1 MMGKIRV
8 MSENLANKIAAGEVI
23 EKCASV
29 IKELIENSIDAG
41 ADEIK
46 VELID
51 SGTKL
56 MRVVDNGSG
65 MDEEDAKMCFGT
77 HATSKLLKEDD
88 LYNINTLGF
97 RGEALPSIA
106 SVSIVNLTTSN
117 GETGIKLHL
126 EGGKIISEEK
136 GDLRKGTIIEVKDL
150 FYNTP
155 ARLKYLNSLPS
166 ELSNIVS
173 VINHAALSHPDIRF
187 TLSNNDKVLL
197 QTDGSNN
204 LLKVI
209 NEIYGKTVAKKMLEI
224 SGENDDYEVHGYISL
239 PDENKSN
246 RNHMITLVNGRV
258 VRNSELNKVINDA
271 YHKYKP
277 DGRYPITVIEI
288 ETDPTLIDVNIHPSK
303 MDIKFSNFE
312 DLKELVFNLIEKAL
326 DNNFLGVD
334 ISTKEVN
341 IVKYETPKE
350 EVKEYSNE
358 KLTLDLSSF
367 EVSEP
372 ETSYEKEEAKE
383 DIKPFPELSVI
394 GSVLG
399 TYIVCHNEDGMYLID
414 QHAAAE
420 RFNYEKFKRLLK
432 NPSKDRINLLIPINL
447 EYSKDEFITIKN
459 NIDIIKNIGIEI
471 EEFGESSFIIR
482 SHPTWFKEGYEE
494 YFVKNILESIIN
506 NAKNFDLERFNDSL
520 AASLACHSSIQAN
533 TQISIEEM
541 NQVIKDLKKPLHS
554 MTPIPSKII
563 IKCGNTAKLAK
574 FATVL
579 VNIYFKPL
587 KLNKEY
593 TASVVT

>member
-1 MMGKIRV
+1 MGKIKV

-29 IKELIENSIDAG
+29 VKELIENSIDAG
-41 ADEIK
+41 ASEIK

-65 MDEEDAKMCFGT
+65 MDEEDAELCFGT

-88 LYNINTLGF
+88 LYSINTLGF

-117 GETGIKLHL
+117 GETGIKLTL
-126 EGGKIISEEK
+126 EGGKLISKEK

-155 ARLKYLNSLPS
+155 ARLKYLNSLYS
-166 ELSNIVS
+166 ELASITS
-173 VINHAALSHPDIRF
+173 VIDHAALSHPDIRF
-187 TLSNNDKVLL
+187 VLSNNDKVLL
-197 QTDGSNN
+197 RTDGSGN

-209 NEIYGKTVAKKMLEI
+209 NEIYGTTVAKKMLEI

-258 VRNSELNKVINDA
+258 VRNTELNKVINDS

-277 DGRYPITVIEI
+277 DNRYPITVLEI
-288 ETDPTLIDVNIHPSK
+288 STDPSLIDVNIHPSK
-303 MDIKFSNFE
+303 LDIKFSNFE
-312 DLKELVFNLIEKAL
+312 DLKELVGNLIEKAL

-341 IVKYETPKE
+341 VTKFTEESEEEKE
-350 EVKEYSNE
+350 STSEA
-358 KLTLDLSSF
+358 LTLDLSNF
-367 EVSEP
+367 EVNEP
-372 ETSYEKEEAKE
+372 VTEYKKEEEKE
-383 DIKPFPELSVI
+383 DTKPFPNLYVI
-394 GSVLG
+394 GSVIG
-399 TYIVCHNEDGMYLID
+399 TYIVCHNEEGMYLID

-420 RFNYEKFKRLLK
+420 RYNYEKFKNLLK
-432 NPSKDRINLLIPINL
+432 NPGKDRINLLIPINL
-447 EYSKDEFITIKN
+447 EYSKDEYIIIKN
-459 NIDIIKNIGIEI
+459 NIDIIRNIGIEI
-471 EEFGESSFIIR
+471 EEFGESSYIVR
-482 SHPTWFKEGYEE
+482 SHPTWFKEGFEE
-494 YFVKNILESIIN
+494 YFVKNILEKIIN

-541 NQVIKDLKKPLHS
+541 NQVIKDLSTCKNPYNCAHGRP
-554 MTPIPSKII
+554 TII
-563 IKCGNTAKLAK
+563 HYPKYELEKL
-574 FATVL
+574 
-579 VNIYFKPL
+579 FKR
-587 KLNKEY
+587 
-593 TASVVT
+593 VM

>member
-1 MMGKIRV
+1 MMGKIKV

-29 IKELIENSIDAG
+29 VKELIENSIDAG
-41 ADEIK
+41 ASEIK

-56 MRVVDNGSG
+56 IKVVDNGSG
-65 MDEEDAKMCFGT
+65 MDEEDAEMCFGT

-88 LYNINTLGF
+88 LYSINTLGF

-106 SVSIVNLTTSN
+106 SVSIVTLTTSN
-117 GETGIKLHL
+117 GETGIKLNL
-126 EGGKIISEEK
+126 EGGKIISKEK

-166 ELSNIVS
+166 ELSSITA

-187 TLSNNDKVLL
+187 ILSNNDKVILR
-197 QTDGSNN
+197 TDGSNN

-209 NEIYGKTVAKKMLEI
+209 NEIYGSTVAKKMLEI

-239 PDENKSN
+239 PDENKSS

-258 VRNSELNKVINDA
+258 VRNTDLNRVINDA

-277 DGRYPITVIEI
+277 DGRYPITVLEI
-288 ETDPTLIDVNIHPSK
+288 ETDPSLIDVNIHPSK
-303 MDIKFSNFE
+303 LDIKFSNFE

-326 DNNFLGVD
+326 DNHFLGVD

-341 IVKYETPKE
+341 IVKYTEEPKE
-350 EVKEYSNE
+350 EIHTHEE
-358 KLTLDLSSF
+358 LTLDLSNF

-372 ETSYEKEEAKE
+372 ETKYEKSEES
-383 DIKPFPELSVI
+383 DIKPFPNLTVI

-432 NPSKDRINLLIPINL
+432 DPGKDRINLLIPINL
-447 EYSKDEFITIKN
+447 EYTKDEFITLKN
-459 NIDIIKNIGIEI
+459 NIDIVRNIGIEI
-471 EEFGESSFIIR
+471 EEFGESSFIVR
-482 SHPTWFKEGYEE
+482 SHPTWFKEGFEE

-506 NAKNFDLERFNDSL
+506 NAKNFDLEKFNDSL

-541 NQVIKDLKKPLHS
+541 NQVIKDLKTCKNPYNCAHGRP
-554 MTPIPSKII
+554 TII
-563 IKCGNTAKLAK
+563 HYPKYELEKL
-574 FATVL
+574 
-579 VNIYFKPL
+579 FKR
-587 KLNKEY
+587 
-593 TASVVT
+593 VM

>member
-1 MMGKIRV
+1 MGKIKV

-29 IKELIENSIDAG
+29 VKELIENSIDAG
-41 ADEIK
+41 SSEIK

-56 MRVVDNGSG
+56 IKVVDNGSG
-65 MDEEDAKMCFGT
+65 MDEEDALLCFGT
-77 HATSKLLKEDD
+77 HATSKLLKESD
-88 LYNINTLGF
+88 LYSINTLGF

-106 SVSIVNLTTSN
+106 SVSIVDLTTSN

-126 EGGKIISEEK
+126 EGGKVISKEK

-166 ELSNIVS
+166 ELSSIVS
-173 VINHAALSHPDIRF
+173 VINHAALSHTDIRF
-187 TLSNNDKVLL
+187 ILSNNDKVLL
-197 QTDGSNN
+197 RTDGSGN

-209 NEIYGKTVAKKMLEI
+209 NEIYGNTVAKKMLEI

-258 VRNSELNKVINDA
+258 VRNTELNKVINDA

-277 DGRYPITVIEI
+277 DGRYPITVLEI
-288 ETDPTLIDVNIHPSK
+288 ETDPSLIDVNIHPSK
-303 MDIKFSNFE
+303 LDIKFSNFD
-312 DLKELVFNLIEKAL
+312 DLKELVFILVEKAL
-326 DNNFLGVD
+326 DTHFLGVD

-341 IVKYETPKE
+341 VVKYDTPKE
-350 EVKEYSNE
+350 ETHECNHE
-358 KLTLDLSSF
+358 ELTLDLTSF

-372 ETSYEKEEAKE
+372 DVTYEKEESNE
-383 DIKPFPELSVI
+383 DTKPFPELSVI

-420 RFNYEKFKRLLK
+420 RYNYEKFKRLLK
-432 NPSKDRINLLIPINL
+432 NPGKDRINLLIPINL
-447 EYSKDEFITIKN
+447 EYSKDEFITLKN
-459 NIDIIKNIGIEI
+459 NLDLIKNIGIEI
-471 EEFGESSFIIR
+471 EEFGESSFIVR
-482 SHPTWFKEGYEE
+482 SHPTWFKEGFEE
-494 YFVKNILESIIN
+494 YFVKNILEGIIN
-506 NAKNFDLERFNDSL
+506 NSKNFDLERFNDSL

-541 NQVIKDLKKPLHS
+541 NQVIKDLKTCKNPYNCAHGRP
-554 MTPIPSKII
+554 TII
-563 IKCGNTAKLAK
+563 HYPKYELEKL
-574 FATVL
+574 
-579 VNIYFKPL
+579 FKR
-587 KLNKEY
+587 
-593 TASVVT
+593 VM

>member
-1 MMGKIRV
+1 MMGKIKF

-29 IKELIENSIDAG
+29 VKELIENSIDAG
-41 ADEIK
+41 ASEIK

-56 MRVVDNGSG
+56 IRVVDNGSG
-65 MDEEDAKMCFGT
+65 MDEEDAELCFGT
-77 HATSKLLKEDD
+77 HATSKLLKESD
-88 LYNINTLGF
+88 LYSINTLGF

-106 SVSIVNLTTSN
+106 SVSIVNLITSN
-117 GETGIKLHL
+117 GETGIKLSL
-126 EGGKIISEEK
+126 EGGKVISKEK

-155 ARLKYLNSLPS
+155 ARLKYLNSLQS

-187 TLSNNDKVLL
+187 TLSNNDKILL
-197 QTDGSNN
+197 RTDGSNN

-209 NEIYGKTVAKKMLEI
+209 NEIYGRTVAKKMLEI

-258 VRNSELNKVINDA
+258 VKNTELNKVVNDS

-277 DGRYPITVIEI
+277 DGRYPITVLEI
-288 ETDPTLIDVNIHPSK
+288 ETDPSLIDVNIHPSK
-303 MDIKFSNFE
+303 QDIKFSNFD
-312 DLKELVFNLIEKAL
+312 DLKELVNKLIEKAL

-341 IVKYETPKE
+341 IVKYDTPKE
-350 EVKEYSNE
+350 ETHECNHE
-358 KLTLDLSSF
+358 ELTLDLTSF

-372 ETSYEKEEAKE
+372 ETTYEKVEQKE
-383 DIKPFPELSVI
+383 DVKPFPELSVI

-432 NPSKDRINLLIPINL
+432 DPGKDRINLLIPINL
-447 EYSKDEFITIKN
+447 EYSKDEFITLKN

-471 EEFGESSFIIR
+471 EEFGESSFIVR
-482 SHPTWFKEGYEE
+482 SHPTWFKEGFEE
-494 YFVKNILESIIN
+494 YFVKNILEKIIN

-541 NQVIKDLKKPLHS
+541 NRVIKDLRTCKNPYNCAHGRP
-554 MTPIPSKII
+554 TII
-563 IKCGNTAKLAK
+563 HYPKYELEKL
-574 FATVL
+574 
-579 VNIYFKPL
+579 FKR
-587 KLNKEY
+587 
-593 TASVVT
+593 VM

>member
-1 MMGKIRV
+1 MMGKIKV

-29 IKELIENSIDAG
+29 VKELIENSIDAG
-41 ADEIK
+41 ASEIK

-56 MRVVDNGSG
+56 IKVVDNGSG
-65 MDEEDAKMCFGT
+65 MDEEDAEMCFGT

-88 LYNINTLGF
+88 LYSINTLGF

-106 SVSIVNLTTSN
+106 SVSIVTLTTSN
-117 GETGIKLHL
+117 GETGIKLNL
-126 EGGKIISEEK
+126 EGGKIISKEK

-166 ELSNIVS
+166 ELSSITA

-187 TLSNNDKVLL
+187 ILSNNDKVILR
-197 QTDGSNN
+197 TDGSNN

-209 NEIYGKTVAKKMLEI
+209 NEIYGSTVAKKMLEI
-224 SGENDDYEVHGYISL
+224 SGENDDYEVHGYLSL
-239 PDENKSN
+239 PDENKSS

-258 VRNSELNKVINDA
+258 VRNTDLNRVINDA

-277 DGRYPITVIEI
+277 DGRYPITVLEI
-288 ETDPTLIDVNIHPSK
+288 ETDPSLIDVNIHPSK
-303 MDIKFSNFE
+303 LDIKFSNFE

-326 DNNFLGVD
+326 DNHFLGVD
-334 ISTKEVN
+334 ISTKVVN
-341 IVKYETPKE
+341 VVKYTEEPKE
-350 EVKEYSNE
+350 EIHTHEE
-358 KLTLDLSSF
+358 LTLDLSNF

-372 ETSYEKEEAKE
+372 ETKYEKTEE
-383 DIKPFPELSVI
+383 DTKPFPNLTVI

-432 NPSKDRINLLIPINL
+432 DPGKDRINLLIPINL
-447 EYSKDEFITIKN
+447 EYTKDEFITLKN
-459 NIDIIKNIGIEI
+459 NIDIVRNIGIEI
-471 EEFGESSFIIR
+471 EEFGESSFIVR
-482 SHPTWFKEGYEE
+482 SHPTWFKEGFEE

-506 NAKNFDLERFNDSL
+506 NAKNFDLEKFNDSL

-541 NQVIKDLKKPLHS
+541 NQVIKDLKTCKNPYNCAHGRP
-554 MTPIPSKII
+554 TII
-563 IKCGNTAKLAK
+563 HYPKYELEKL
-574 FATVL
+574 
-579 VNIYFKPL
+579 FKR
-587 KLNKEY
+587 
-593 TASVVT
+593 VM

>member
-1 MMGKIRV
+1 MMSKIKI

-23 EKCASV
+23 EKCSSV
-29 IKELIENSIDAG
+29 VKELIENSIDAG
-41 ADEIK
+41 ASEIK

-56 MRVVDNGSG
+56 IRVVDNGSG
-65 MDEEDAKMCFGT
+65 MDEEDAILCFGT
-77 HATSKLLKEDD
+77 HATSKLLKESD

-126 EGGKIISEEK
+126 EGGKVISKEK

-155 ARLKYLNSLPS
+155 ARLKYLSSLPS
-166 ELSNIVS
+166 ELSSIVS
-173 VINHAALSHPDIRF
+173 VINHAALSHTNIRF
-187 TLSNNDKVLL
+187 ILSNNDKVLL
-197 QTDGSNN
+197 RTDGSGN

-209 NEIYGKTVAKKMLEI
+209 NEIYGNTVAKKMLEI
-224 SGENDDYEVHGYISL
+224 SGENDDYDVHGYISL

-258 VRNSELNKVINDA
+258 VRNTELNKVINDA

-277 DGRYPITVIEI
+277 DGRYPITVLEI
-288 ETDPTLIDVNIHPSK
+288 EVDPSLIDVNIHPSK
-303 MDIKFSNFE
+303 LDIKFSNFN
-312 DLKELVFNLIEKAL
+312 DLKELVFSLVEKAL

-341 IVKYETPKE
+341 IVKYTEERE
-350 EVKEYSNE
+350 EVKEYSTNE
-358 KLTLDLSSF
+358 ELTLDLTSF

-372 ETSYEKEEAKE
+372 ESTYEKEEKE
-383 DIKPFPELSVI
+383 DVKPFPELSVI

-420 RFNYEKFKRLLK
+420 RYNYEKFKRLLK
-432 NPSKDRINLLIPINL
+432 DPGKDRINLLIPINL

-471 EEFGESSFIIR
+471 EEFGESSFIVR
-482 SHPTWFKEGYEE
+482 SHPTWFKEGFEE

-506 NAKNFDLERFNDSL
+506 NAKNFDLEKFNDSL

-541 NQVIKDLKKPLHS
+541 NRVISDLKTCKNPYNCAHGRP
-554 MTPIPSKII
+554 TII
-563 IKCGNTAKLAK
+563 HYPKYELEKL
-574 FATVL
+574 
-579 VNIYFKPL
+579 FKR
-587 KLNKEY
+587 
-593 TASVVT
+593 VM

>member
-1 MMGKIRV
+1 MSKIKI

-23 EKCASV
+23 EKCSSV
-29 IKELIENSIDAG
+29 VKELIENSIDAG
-41 ADEIK
+41 ASEIK

-56 MRVVDNGSG
+56 IRVVDNGSG
-65 MDEEDAKMCFGT
+65 MDEEDAILCFGT
-77 HATSKLLKEDD
+77 HATSKLLKESD

-126 EGGKIISEEK
+126 EGGKVISKEK

-155 ARLKYLNSLPS
+155 ARLKYLSSLPS
-166 ELSNIVS
+166 ELSSIVS
-173 VINHAALSHPDIRF
+173 VINHAALSHTNIRF
-187 TLSNNDKVLL
+187 ILSNNDKVLL
-197 QTDGSNN
+197 RTDGSGN

-209 NEIYGKTVAKKMLEI
+209 NEIYGNTVAKKMLEI
-224 SGENDDYEVHGYISL
+224 SGENDDYDVHGYISL

-258 VRNSELNKVINDA
+258 VRNTELNKVINDA

-277 DGRYPITVIEI
+277 DGRYPITVLEI
-288 ETDPTLIDVNIHPSK
+288 EVDPSLIDVNIHPSK
-303 MDIKFSNFE
+303 LDIKFSNFN
-312 DLKELVFNLIEKAL
+312 DLKELVFSLVEKAL

-341 IVKYETPKE
+341 IVKYTEERE
-350 EVKEYSNE
+350 EVKEYSTNE
-358 KLTLDLSSF
+358 ELTLDLTSF

-372 ETSYEKEEAKE
+372 ESTYEKEEKE
-383 DIKPFPELSVI
+383 DVKPFPELSVI

-420 RFNYEKFKRLLK
+420 RYNYEKFKRLLK
-432 NPSKDRINLLIPINL
+432 DPGKDRINLLIPINL

-471 EEFGESSFIIR
+471 EEFGESSFIVR
-482 SHPTWFKEGYEE
+482 SHPTWFKEGFEE
-494 YFVKNILESIIN
+494 YFVKNILEGIIN
-506 NAKNFDLERFNDSL
+506 NAKNFDLEKFNDSL

-533 TQISIEEM
+533 TQISIEKM
-541 NQVIKDLKKPLHS
+541 NQVIKDLKTCKNPYNCAHGRP
-554 MTPIPSKII
+554 TII
-563 IKCGNTAKLAK
+563 HYPKYELEKL
-574 FATVL
+574 
-579 VNIYFKPL
+579 FKR
-587 KLNKEY
+587 
-593 TASVVT
+593 VM

>member
-29 IKELIENSIDAG
+29 VKELIENSIDAG
-41 ADEIK
+41 ASEIK

-56 MRVVDNGSG
+56 IRVVDNGSG
-65 MDEEDAKMCFGT
+65 MDEEDAELCFGT

-88 LYNINTLGF
+88 LYSINTLGF

-117 GETGIKLHL
+117 GETGVKIVL
-126 EGGKIISEEK
+126 EGGKIISKEK

-166 ELSNIVS
+166 ELSSITA

-187 TLSNNDKVLL
+187 VLSNNDKVILR
-197 QTDGSNN
+197 TDGSNN

-209 NEIYGKTVAKKMLEI
+209 NEIYGNTVAKKMLEI

-239 PDENKSN
+239 PDENKSS

-258 VRNSELNKVINDA
+258 VRNTDLNRVINDA

-277 DGRYPITVIEI
+277 DGRYPITVLEI
-288 ETDPTLIDVNIHPSK
+288 ETDPSLIDVNIHPSK
-303 MDIKFSNFE
+303 LDIKFSNFE

-341 IVKYETPKE
+341 VVKYTEEPKE
-350 EVKEYSNE
+350 EKHECSHE
-358 KLTLDLSSF
+358 ELTLDLSNF

-372 ETSYEKEEAKE
+372 ETKYEKVEEE
-383 DIKPFPELSVI
+383 TKPFPELSVI

-432 NPSKDRINLLIPINL
+432 DPGKDRINLLIPINL
-447 EYSKDEFITIKN
+447 EYTKDEFITLKN
-459 NIDIIKNIGIEI
+459 NIDIVRNIGIEI
-471 EEFGESSFIIR
+471 EEFGESSFIVR
-482 SHPTWFKEGYEE
+482 SHPTWFKEGFEE
-494 YFVKNILESIIN
+494 YFIKNILESIIN
-506 NAKNFDLERFNDSL
+506 NAKNFNLEKFNDSL

-541 NQVIKDLKKPLHS
+541 NRVINDLRTCKNPYNCAHGRP
-554 MTPIPSKII
+554 TII
-563 IKCGNTAKLAK
+563 HYPKYELEKL
-574 FATVL
+574 
-579 VNIYFKPL
+579 FKR
-587 KLNKEY
+587 
-593 TASVVT
+593 VM

>member
-1 MMGKIRV
+1 MMGKIKV

-29 IKELIENSIDAG
+29 VKELIENSIDAG
-41 ADEIK
+41 ASEIK

-56 MRVVDNGSG
+56 IKVVDNGSG
-65 MDEEDAKMCFGT
+65 MDEEDAEMCFGT

-88 LYNINTLGF
+88 LYSINTLGF

-106 SVSIVNLTTSN
+106 SVSIVTLTTSN
-117 GETGIKLHL
+117 GETGIKLNL
-126 EGGKIISEEK
+126 EGGKIISKEK

-166 ELSNIVS
+166 ELSSITA

-187 TLSNNDKVLL
+187 ILSNNDKVILR
-197 QTDGSNN
+197 TDGSNN

-209 NEIYGKTVAKKMLEI
+209 NEIYGSTVAKKMLEI

-239 PDENKSN
+239 PDENKSS

-258 VRNSELNKVINDA
+258 VRNTDLNRVINDA

-277 DGRYPITVIEI
+277 DGRYPITVLEI
-288 ETDPTLIDVNIHPSK
+288 ETDPSLIDVNIHPSK
-303 MDIKFSNFE
+303 LDIKFSNFE

-326 DNNFLGVD
+326 DNHFLGVD

-341 IVKYETPKE
+341 IVKYTEEPKE
-350 EVKEYSNE
+350 EIHTHEE
-358 KLTLDLSSF
+358 LTLDLSNF

-372 ETSYEKEEAKE
+372 ETKYEKSEES
-383 DIKPFPELSVI
+383 DIKPFPNLTVI

-432 NPSKDRINLLIPINL
+432 DPGKDRINLLIPINL
-447 EYSKDEFITIKN
+447 EYTKDEFITLKN
-459 NIDIIKNIGIEI
+459 NIDIVRNIGIEI
-471 EEFGESSFIIR
+471 EEFGESSFIVR
-482 SHPTWFKEGYEE
+482 SHPTWFKEGFEE

-506 NAKNFDLERFNDSL
+506 NAKNFDLEKFNDTL

-541 NQVIKDLKKPLHS
+541 NQVIKDLKTCKNPYNCAHGRP
-554 MTPIPSKII
+554 TII
-563 IKCGNTAKLAK
+563 HYPKYELEKL
-574 FATVL
+574 
-579 VNIYFKPL
+579 FKR
-587 KLNKEY
+587 
-593 TASVVT
+593 VM